1 MNAQFHLARLLAGV
15 LVLATCLFA
24 AAARGDDGAPG
35 GAAPGGN
42 TPGNAQNSAQN
53 SAPSA
58 GGSLNIK
65 TQADD
70 AVVLVANPEL
80 ADPVYTHTVLL
91 ATPMEGGGYIG
102 VIVNRPTTQSLA
114 SLFPEHA
121 PSREVRDPVYFGGP
135 VLTQIIF
142 ALVHSDQS
150 PGEGTLKMSNG
161 LFLAIKETTIDHVIE
176 STPNDAHYYVG
187 TVMWQPGEL
196 QSEIKRGVWSVID
209 PDTSVVFDRN
219 PEKLWEH
226 LQQKVNALSV
236 RLDAP
241 APRRVVRV
249 ASLTAP

>member
-1 MNAQFHLARLLAGV
+1 MNAQFPLGRLLAGV
-15 LVLATCLFA
+15 LVLATCLFT
-24 AAARGDDGAPG
+24 AAARGDDGVPA
-35 GAAPGGN
+35 GAAPSAPVAN
-42 TPGNAQNSAQN
+42 APGDAQNST
-53 SAPSA
+53 PGA
-58 GGSLNIK
+58 GGGLNIK

-176 STPNDAHYYVG
+176 NTPNDAHYFVG

-226 LQQKVNALSV
+226 LQEKVNALSV
-236 RLDAP
+236 KLEG
-241 APRRVVRV
+241 PRAVGRERV
-249 ASLTAP
+249 ASLSGR